1 MLPDLFYEVNI
12 SLIPKPGKD
21 TEKKKTIDQHHW
33 QI

>member
-21 TEKKKTIDQHHW
+21 TGIKKTTDQHHW
-33 QI
+33 QM